1 VRDQE
6 WDAALAELYPLDLAQ
21 LVGSL
26 LLLDAVDSVSALG
39 IVDEA
44 EVLASL
50 LEGNDVHEAGGV
62 GDIGADLAVNL
73 DEALHKDGPCLAE
86 VQGILEAV
94 ADEDNE
100 GKALS
105 LLVRTGGGLG
115 GVGTRKLVEKPVGRG
130 AQALLVLLTT
140 RQKLCQ
146 HILNF
151 EGIPLRLR
159 ICCVCAFR
167 QSVKQS
173 WQCRIHES
181 SRFKYF

>member
-1 VRDQE
+1 
-6 WDAALAELYPLDLAQ
+6 
-21 LVGSL
+21 
-26 LLLDAVDSVSALG
+26 VDGVSALG

-73 DEALHKDGPCLAE
+73 DEALHEDGPRLAV
-86 VQGILEAV
+86 VQGILKAV

-105 LLVRTGGGLG
+105 LLVRAGRGLG
-115 GVGTRKLVEKPVGRG
+115 SVGTRKLVEKPVGRG

-140 RQKLCQ
+140 RQKPCQ
-146 HILNF
+146 HIFNF
-151 EGIPLRLR
+151 EGIPLPLR
-159 ICCVCAFR
+159 AYARCACFAR
-167 QSVKQS
+167 A
-173 WQCRIHES
+173 S
-181 SRFKYF
+181 SEAGDGAFTRAIRFE